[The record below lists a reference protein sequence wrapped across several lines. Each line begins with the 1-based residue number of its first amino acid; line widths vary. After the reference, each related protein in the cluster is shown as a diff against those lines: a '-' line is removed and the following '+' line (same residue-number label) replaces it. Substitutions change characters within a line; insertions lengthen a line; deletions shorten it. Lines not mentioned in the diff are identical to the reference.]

1 MKRRQPNTC
10 IYCDYTEFYYNEVME
25 AAIEIMQQWNASH
38 DEDEQ
43 SIDWR
48 DFESEAIDI
57 VAKYKDTDT
66 QCDECYDGYDY

>member
-1 MKRRQPNTC
+1 MKRSQPHTC
-10 IYCDYTEFYYNEVME
+10 IYCNYEANYFEEVKD
-25 AAIEIMQQWNASH
+25 AAIELMEKWNLSH

-48 DFESEAIDI
+48 DFEEQAIDI
-57 VAKYKDTDT
+57 VAKYEETDT

>member
-1 MKRRQPNTC
+1 MKRTQPHTC
-10 IYCDYTEFYYNEVME
+10 IHCDYKEYYYDEVKD
-25 AAIEIMQQWNASH
+25 AAIELMAKWNSSH

-48 DFESEAIDI
+48 DFENEAIDI
-57 VAKYKDTDT
+57 VAKYKDTNT